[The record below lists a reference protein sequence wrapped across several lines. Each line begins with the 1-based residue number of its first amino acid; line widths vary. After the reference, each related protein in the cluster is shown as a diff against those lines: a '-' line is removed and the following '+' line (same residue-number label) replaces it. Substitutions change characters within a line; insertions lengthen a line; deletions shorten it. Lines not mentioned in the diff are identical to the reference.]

1 MFIPFLIDIRISE
14 TFKNQRRKITVL
26 YELSI
31 FKNHY
36 NIITLQKYCNSF
48 SSCHISITVT
58 DFSQTY
64 FGYPFTFNFVVPSYF
79 LISLK

>member
-36 NIITLQKYCNSF
+36 NVTKVLQF
-48 SSCHISITVT
+48 I
-58 DFSQTY
+58 
-64 FGYPFTFNFVVPSYF
+64 
-79 LISLK
+79 